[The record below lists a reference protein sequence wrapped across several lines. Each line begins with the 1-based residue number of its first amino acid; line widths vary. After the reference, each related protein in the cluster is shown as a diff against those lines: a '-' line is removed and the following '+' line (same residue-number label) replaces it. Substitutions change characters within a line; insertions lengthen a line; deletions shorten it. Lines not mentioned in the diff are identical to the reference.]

1 MHTNQ
6 RQEIESK
13 WSVARLQR
21 SVGQP
26 FKHTLSLSNPASS
39 KAEKASADNT
49 SAHCKK
55 DLPLN
60 IMPKGDKMRKKT
72 KYTLQSNFLILL
84 MSETWKKK
92 HRELCKL
99 KPERVWT
106 FRRLT
111 FKSHMESLQKDPIKA
126 GEESF

>member
-1 MHTNQ
+1 MHINQ

-26 FKHTLSLSNPASS
+26 FMHTLSLSNPASS

-60 IMPKGDKMRKKT
+60 IMPKGDKMR
-72 KYTLQSNFLILL
+72 
-84 MSETWKKK
+84 
-92 HRELCKL
+92 
-99 KPERVWT
+99 
-106 FRRLT
+106 
-111 FKSHMESLQKDPIKA
+111 
-126 GEESF
+126 